1 MENPY
6 EKKMGVYK
14 YLGKMH
20 TNGNSAFGENI
31 KEYIELENKI
41 EELNLQMKTL
51 KVQKQLIHEKISNT
65 ITKNQWQN
73 KQFHVNN
80 YKLSMVDRK
89 QYSSLTF
96 SYLEEQLQKIIP
108 DNNER
113 DYLIKYLKNN
123 RSIKNVQEL
132 RYIKK

>member
-1 MENPY
+1 MYEN
-6 EKKMGVYK
+6 E
-14 YLGKMH
+14 
-20 TNGNSAFGENI
+20 NSAFCENM

-41 EELNLQMKTL
+41 EELNSRMKAF
-51 KVQKQLIHEKISNT
+51 KIQKQIIHEKIADT
-65 ITKNQWQN
+65 ISENQWQN
-73 KQFHVNN
+73 KQFQVNN
-80 YKLSMVDRK
+80 CKLSMVDRK

-123 RSIKNVQEL
+123 RSIKSIQEL

>member
-1 MENPY
+1 
-6 EKKMGVYK
+6 MGVYK
-14 YLGKMH
+14 YLGEM
-20 TNGNSAFGENI
+20 NANENSAFCENM
-31 KEYIELENKI
+31 KEYVELENKI
-41 EELNLQMKTL
+41 EELNLRMKTL
-51 KVQKQLIHEKISNT
+51 KLQKQMVHEKITDT
-65 ITKNQWQN
+65 IAQNQWQN
-73 KQFHVNN
+73 KQFQVNN
-80 YKLSMVDRK
+80 YKLSMVDKK

-123 RSIKNVQEL
+123 RSIKSIQEL

>member
-1 MENPY
+1 
-6 EKKMGVYK
+6 MGVYK
-14 YLGKMH
+14 YLGEM
-20 TNGNSAFGENI
+20 NANENSAFCENM
-31 KEYIELENKI
+31 KEYLELENKI
-41 EELNLQMKTL
+41 EELNLRMKTL
-51 KVQKQLIHEKISNT
+51 KLQKQMVHEKIADT
-65 ITKNQWQN
+65 IALNQWQN
-73 KQFHVNN
+73 KQFQVNN
-80 YKLSMVDRK
+80 YKLSMVDKK

-123 RSIKNVQEL
+123 RSIKSIQEL

>member
-1 MENPY
+1 
-6 EKKMGVYK
+6 MGVYK
-14 YLGKMH
+14 YLGEMYE
-20 TNGNSAFGENI
+20 NENSAFCENM

-41 EELNLQMKTL
+41 EELNSRMKAF
-51 KVQKQLIHEKISNT
+51 KIQKQIIHEKIADT
-65 ITKNQWQN
+65 ISENQWQN
-73 KQFHVNN
+73 KQFQVNN
-80 YKLSMVDRK
+80 CKLSMVDRK

-123 RSIKNVQEL
+123 RSIKSIQEL